1 MHSFFFFWFSFFPSF
16 WGGLKIHQKLVLHK
30 QWGNKNISQKG
41 LYLLLF
47 DITKLVST
55 KQLKV
60 DSKDWNTG
68 ALKVHK
74 CNLFFP
80 FRKTRLPNWPI
91 TKKPHSYCNMK
102 LRGKNTWGL
111 LGSDWEIQ
119 VKNSSQLSLKKT
131 LNRHHLPP
139 LLHPG
144 PFFSSDLAL
153 LLRKKK

>member
-1 MHSFFFFWFSFFPSF
+1 MHSFYFIFFSSPLF
-16 WGGLKIHQKLVLHK
+16 GAVLKYIRNWSYTNSEETNV
-30 QWGNKNISQKG
+30 SQKG

-68 ALKVHK
+68 VSKVHK

-91 TKKPHSYCNMK
+91 TKETHSYCNMK

-131 LNRHHLPP
+131 Q
-139 LLHPG
+139 
-144 PFFSSDLAL
+144 SSSSSSPSSSRSLFL
-153 LLRKKK
+153 F